1 MIVIW
6 ICSSS
11 TIKSHRR
18 ISLFSRVMGKWM
30 NHIPLIC
37 SAFSAPCWHTTLVH
51 WICSLLNNICIERT
65 FSLSLSCFPLAFLSL
80 FSLSGIFSFSSD
92 LHLLSSIVG
101 IYLSIISAG
110 STLVRN
116 QLFGSS
122 FSLMFNELPQVDAL
136 WHFLNDIFLLR
147 TMKDFIMEKD
157 LFDRLIYIYRNPTVL
172 IYWTREKSRNTC

>member
-1 MIVIW
+1 VNGHTL
-6 ICSSS
+6 C
-11 TIKSHRR
+11 
-18 ISLFSRVMGKWM
+18 
-30 NHIPLIC
+30 LIC
-37 SAFSAPCWHTTLVH
+37 SALSPPLLTHLVH
-51 WICSLLNNICIERT
+51 WICSLVNNICIERG
-65 FSLSLSCFPLAFLSL
+65 LSLALSFHLGFCFVVFIVLPVIFEVQRLLS
-80 FSLSGIFSFSSD
+80 SLCIFSFSSD
-92 LHLLSSIVG
+92 VDLVSSIVG

-147 TMKDFIMEKD
+147 TMKDFVMEKD

-172 IYWTREKSRNTC
+172 IYWTREKSRNTF